1 MHKLIDIEQKV
12 TNVGKGCGDIKAVC
26 PETHVHHALAPSH
39 GLAESERLD
48 NLTQTATMLCERSHS
63 PIAINMEVAK
73 THDAEKTLQEGDA
86 VMGQVSRDKDSPAV
100 STGDVIINH
109 APGGEFLVPDTTLN
123 SAVGSTSEALNDHT
137 PLLTFDSASPDHVLQ
152 AASATTEASPPELQP
167 SDFSIAITMPPAM
180 PTPSCMSL
188 AGASETVPKDK
199 TLSQQQRSLCK
210 HASKDQLSSEAAKS
224 CGLSIPAEDATTDVK
239 DFRSLMNVPGVD
251 GHSDPKP
258 DTVNSDNNNITLHV
272 HVNDLGKENQ
282 DHLTNLTYKE
292 LKKLLKLTPDHETLM
307 AMIRFIHLHEQHPE
321 NRNVRLTN
329 EDDVAEVKR
338 KGRWLKENS
347 DQAIYDVISRNCLRF
362 IDVSDTLEKGM
373 QKAKHGALTEYLEMA
388 EDMANKENADL
399 HADRFEFKDL
409 LSRAEAAFSKE
420 T

>member
-1 MHKLIDIEQKV
+1 MHKLIDIEQKE
-12 TNVGKGCGDIKAVC
+12 TKVGKGCGDIKAVC
-26 PETHVHHALAPSH
+26 PETHVHHALPPSH

-48 NLTQTATMLCERSHS
+48 NLTQTATMQCERSHS

-73 THDAEKTLQEGDA
+73 THNAEKTLQEGAA
-86 VMGQVSRDKDSPAV
+86 VGQVSRDKNSPVV

-109 APGGEFLVPDTTLN
+109 APGGDFLVADMTLN

-188 AGASETVPKDK
+188 AGASETVPEDK
-199 TLSQQQRSLCK
+199 SLSQQQRSLCTQ
-210 HASKDQLSSEAAKS
+210 ASKDQLSSEAAES

-239 DFRSLMNVPGVD
+239 DFRSLMKVPGVD

-272 HVNDLGKENQ
+272 HVNHLGKENQ
-282 DHLTNLTYKE
+282 DHLTSLTYKE
-292 LKKLLKLTPDHETLM
+292 LKKLLELTPDHETLM
-307 AMIRFIHLHEQHPE
+307 AMIRFIHEQHSE
-321 NRNVRLTN
+321 NRNVRLTDEN
-329 EDDVAEVKR
+329 DVTEFRR
-338 KGRWLKENS
+338 KGRWERILMMSIN
-347 DQAIYDVISRNCLRF
+347 QCTHSRQF
-362 IDVSDTLEKGM
+362 PIFLERN
-373 QKAKHGALTEYLEMA
+373 YC
-388 EDMANKENADL
+388 
-399 HADRFEFKDL
+399 
-409 LSRAEAAFSKE
+409 
-420 T
+420 